1 MKLTRFKAPD
11 TTLIIFSIIVL
22 AALLAWV
29 IPPGAFETVEMET
42 AAGTKNAV
50 VPGSF
55 HFVER
60 ADVGFVARVIG
71 TLGAILTAPILGI
84 IDAADI
90 IGFVLL
96 VGGAFGV
103 LQRTGAVDAGL
114 ERLVRGARRSRSVE
128 LLTIPLFMI
137 LFSLGGATFGM
148 SEETVPFILIF
159 VPLALSLGYDS
170 ITGVAIPFVGA
181 GAGFAGAFLN
191 PFTVGV
197 AQGIAEVPLF
207 SGQGFRI
214 VLWLVITSVAVAYV
228 MWHAHR
234 VKRDPEKSPVYEI
247 DQKKRAAGVH
257 ATEEGFG
264 RLSRPQVWVLVVFFA
279 GIALLVWGVTQQGW
293 YIVEIAALFLAMG
306 IAMGIAGRLGPSE
319 TSQAFMAGAKDLL
332 VTALVIGLAR
342 GILIVMQDAQI
353 IDPILHALA
362 SVIGEA
368 GPTIAA
374 QVMFLVQTAIN
385 FFVPSGS
392 GQAALTMP
400 IMAPLSDLVGVSRQT
415 AVLAYQLGDGFTN
428 LIIPTSA
435 ILMGALAL
443 ADVPWQRWARWI
455 LPLQLIFIALGFL
468 ALAIAVASGWG
479 AASVAVPV
487 P

>member
-29 IPPGAFETVEMET
+29 IPPGAFETVELET

-60 ADVGFVARVIG
+60 PEVGIVAAVLG
-71 TLGAILTAPILGI
+71 TIGAILTAPILGI

-114 ERLVRGARRSRSVE
+114 ERLVRGARRSRSIE
-128 LLTIPLFMI
+128 LLTIPLFMV

-214 VLWLVITSVAVAYV
+214 ALWAAVTAVAIAYV

-234 VKRDPEKSPVYEI
+234 VKRDPERSPVYEI
-247 DQKKRAAGVH
+247 DRKKRAAGVH
-257 ATEEGFG
+257 AAEEGG
-264 RLSRPQVWVLVVFFA
+264 SRLSRSQVWVLVVFFA
-279 GIALLVWGVTQQGW
+279 GIGLLVWGVTQQGW
-293 YIVEIAALFLAMG
+293 YIVEIAALFLG
-306 IAMGIAGRLGPSE
+306 WGSRWVS
-319 TSQAFMAGAKDLL
+319 
-332 VTALVIGLAR
+332 R
-342 GILIVMQDAQI
+342 G
-353 IDPILHALA
+353 
-362 SVIGEA
+362 
-368 GPTIAA
+368 
-374 QVMFLVQTAIN
+374 
-385 FFVPSGS
+385 GS
-392 GQAALTMP
+392 GRRRRRRRLWRA
-400 IMAPLSDLVGVSRQT
+400 RK
-415 AVLAYQLGDGFTN
+415 
-428 LIIPTSA
+428 TS
-435 ILMGALAL
+435 
-443 ADVPWQRWARWI
+443 
-455 LPLQLIFIALGFL
+455 
-468 ALAIAVASGWG
+468 S
-479 AASVAVPV
+479 
-487 P
+487 